1 MSGHKINIKELYEYP
16 GTFELM
22 NALEKGLFRYGI
34 DFYLIGTIMP
44 ESVDSQCLSE
54 EVIEKI
60 DFVIFI
66 NDKNAYA
73 NLISYLIN
81 KEGFY
86 FQENRGFTLC
96 WKNGKR
102 VNLIPFDEID
112 AKPYSS
118 VIYYLGRFSMNI
130 SEVKKAT
137 DVDPSNKLH
146 VVSCG
151 FKFCELSEIIL
162 FKLLAFQDNPKTG
175 RDYIGDISKILKC
188 FFEMYANLIYE
199 KHTNLFTG
207 SDANPIW
214 ISARVIGRDLAK
226 LIQQNKKN
234 KLVIDA
240 LLINREINSVFY
252 SVPLLMSSFFQNTT
266 NDCVKILE
274 QMKKGYLILLI
285 VIT

>member
-1 MSGHKINIKELYEYP
+1 MNSHKINIKELYEEP
-16 GTFELM
+16 GVFELM

-34 DFYLIGTIMP
+34 DFYFIGTIIS
-44 ESVDSQCLSE
+44 ESVDNQSLSE

-66 NDKNAYA
+66 NDKNAYV

-81 KEGFY
+81 TQGFY
-86 FQENRGFTLC
+86 FHQNRGFALC

-112 AKPYSS
+112 AKPHST
-118 VIYYLGRFSMNI
+118 VIYYVGRFSMHI
-130 SEVKKAT
+130 SEVKKET
-137 DVDPSNKLH
+137 DVDSSNKLYA
-146 VVSCG
+146 VSCG

-162 FKLLAFQDNPKTG
+162 FRLLAFQDNPKIG

-188 FFEMYANLIYE
+188 FFEMYANLIYKE
-199 KHTNLFTG
+199 HANLFTG

-226 LIQQNKKN
+226 LTQLNKKN
-234 KLVIDA
+234 KQVIDA

-252 SVPLLMSSFFQNTT
+252 NVPLLMSSFFQNTT

-274 QMKKGYLILLI
+274 QMKKGYLE
-285 VIT
+285 

>member
-1 MSGHKINIKELYEYP
+1 MNSHKINIKELYEQP
-16 GTFELM
+16 GVFELM

-34 DFYLIGTIMP
+34 DFYFIGTIIS
-44 ESVDSQCLSE
+44 ESVDNQSLSE
-54 EVIEKI
+54 KGIEKI

-66 NDKNAYA
+66 NDKNAYV

-81 KEGFY
+81 TQGFC
-86 FQENRGFTLC
+86 FHQNRGFALC

-102 VNLIPFDEID
+102 VHLIPFDEID
-112 AKPYSS
+112 ARPYHT
-118 VIYYLGRFSMNI
+118 VIYYVGRFRMNI

-137 DVDPSNKLH
+137 DV
-146 VVSCG
+146 VVSYN

-162 FKLLAFQDNPKTG
+162 FKILAFQDNPKTG

-207 SDANPIW
+207 SDVNPIW
-214 ISARVIGRDLAK
+214 ISARIIGRDLAK
-226 LIQQNKKN
+226 LTQQNKKS
-234 KLVIDA
+234 KLVINA

-252 SVPLLMSSFFQNTT
+252 DVPIVMSSFFQNTI

-274 QMKKGYLILLI
+274 QMKKGYLE
-285 VIT
+285 